1 MESIRLLIEKIK
13 DGSIREMWEEFKWMF
28 SYGKQYKKEIIFYT
42 LLGMFSTVMSLVS
55 SVASKELINIVT
67 GIQTNRALE
76 MAVLMVS
83 MALFSLF
90 FNQIMSRITMKI
102 SIRIQNEIQADIF
115 DQIIEVNWLDLS
127 RFHSGDILNRF
138 SSDIGTVASSAIGWV
153 PNLIVN
159 MFNFIA
165 TLALILYYDPTMTL
179 LALVNAPI
187 MLLSSKVLLSRMRD
201 YNMKVKEMN
210 SEMMAFETETF
221 SNIDSIKSFSLVN
234 LFSRRL
240 KGFQERYKTVNLDY
254 NLFSI
259 KTNLVLSLIGMVIE
273 FSFYGWAVYRLWSGA
288 INYGE
293 MTLFLQ
299 QSGRLSSAFNSVVSI
314 VPSTISSTI
323 SAARIME
330 LIKLPKEE
338 QNVEIID
345 HLEEISDKGFSIE
358 LKDVFFSY
366 VQNKQVL
373 VSSSMEAEPGE
384 IVALVGPSGEGKTTL
399 IRMFLGL
406 ILPEEGEAVLKDYKG
421 DTYKLGASTRHLF
434 AYVPQGNTIFSGTI
448 ADNLRMVKEDAT
460 DEEIIQALES
470 ACAYSFVK
478 NMDQGIYSEIGA
490 RGRGLSEGQAQRIA
504 IARAILRDAPIL
516 LLDEATS
523 ALDVETE
530 RQVLNNIILNHPHK
544 TCIVTTHRPSVLN
557 MCQRVYRVMNTKLVQ
572 LSEEESAKMAID
584 F

>member
-138 SSDIGTVASSAIGWV
+138 SSDVGTVASSAIGWV

-338 QNVEIID
+338 QNIETID
-345 HLEEISDKGFSIE
+345 NLEEISDKGFSIE

-421 DTYKLGASTRHLF
+421 DTYNLGASTRHLF

>member
-373 VSSSMEAEPGE
+373 VSSSMEAKPGE

>member
-1 MESIRLLIEKIK
+1 
-13 DGSIREMWEEFKWMF
+13 
-28 SYGKQYKKEIIFYT
+28 
-42 LLGMFSTVMSLVS
+42 
-55 SVASKELINIVT
+55 
-67 GIQTNRALE
+67 
-76 MAVLMVS
+76 
-83 MALFSLF
+83 
-90 FNQIMSRITMKI
+90 
-102 SIRIQNEIQADIF
+102 
-115 DQIIEVNWLDLS
+115 
-127 RFHSGDILNRF
+127 
-138 SSDIGTVASSAIGWV
+138 
-153 PNLIVN
+153 
-159 MFNFIA
+159 
-165 TLALILYYDPTMTL
+165 
-179 LALVNAPI
+179 
-187 MLLSSKVLLSRMRD
+187 
-201 YNMKVKEMN
+201 MKVKEMN

-338 QNVEIID
+338 QNIETID
-345 HLEEISDKGFSIE
+345 NLEEISDKGFSIE

-421 DTYKLGASTRHLF
+421 DTYNLGASTRHLF